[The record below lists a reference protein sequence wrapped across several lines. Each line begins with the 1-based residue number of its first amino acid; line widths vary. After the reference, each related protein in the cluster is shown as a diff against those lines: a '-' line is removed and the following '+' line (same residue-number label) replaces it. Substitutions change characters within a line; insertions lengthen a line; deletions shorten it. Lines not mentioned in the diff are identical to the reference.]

1 MKLYLLD
8 TVGLEQSKLNKEGN
22 AMTLTKAKDKSCVLE
37 KHEKNIIMTEGY
49 SQKTTLLHL
58 KLSEWMK

>member
-37 KHEKNIIMTEGY
+37 KYEKNIMIEGY

-58 KLSEWMK
+58 QLSEWMK

>member
-37 KHEKNIIMTEGY
+37 KYEKNIIIEGY

>member
-37 KHEKNIIMTEGY
+37 KYEKNIMIEGY

>member
-37 KHEKNIIMTEGY
+37 KYEKNIMMEGY

>member
-1 MKLYLLD
+1 
-8 TVGLEQSKLNKEGN
+8 
-22 AMTLTKAKDKSCVLE
+22 MTLTKAKDKSCVLE
-37 KHEKNIIMTEGY
+37 KYEKNIMIEGY

>member
-22 AMTLTKAKDKSCVLE
+22 ALTLTKAKDKSCVLE
-37 KHEKNIIMTEGY
+37 KYEKNIMMEGY